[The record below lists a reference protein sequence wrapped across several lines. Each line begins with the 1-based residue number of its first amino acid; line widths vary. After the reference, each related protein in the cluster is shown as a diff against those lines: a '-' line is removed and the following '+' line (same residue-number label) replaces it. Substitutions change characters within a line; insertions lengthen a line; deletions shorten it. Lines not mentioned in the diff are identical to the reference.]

1 VENVARRRRREVHT
15 GIWRE
20 KLRRGE
26 HLEDL
31 GIEGRI
37 TLKWILKK

>member
-1 VENVARRRRREVHT
+1 MKRGEVHT
-15 GIWRE
+15 GIWCE
-20 KLRRGE
+20 NLRKGK

-31 GIEGRI
+31 GIEGKI